1 MDGCA
6 IIDAR
11 RRESAESS
19 RRANAT
25 AAGAVQ
31 TGLRK
36 SRLHSGDIEQDMRK
50 ALVKS
55 FMCDHYSKTMH
66 WAATDQDPARYGIRG
81 RSEYWLHRPS
91 PTLQHRE
98 RAFLLSIAEKR
109 ENQMKSDH
117 RTTSPA
123 VDGPR
128 AAATDGEAKAIKS
141 LLVRDI
147 KDFDQSVPAVVRHD
161 DGTIRPTYIGVW
173 GQDRL
178 IGAALIQPA
187 LCVAETLIYRTGT
200 SGVHAT
206 QIREAFAEHAAII
219 EGIAVVRKHRREGF
233 GSQIKAFC
241 DSWAADHGAE
251 LILSIPTNEGARLLN
266 EKAGYTVVPPDGYL
280 TIKVFDAQGQ
290 PLHIPYADQRTQDRG
305 TSMWA
310 YKLVG
315 QRTQHFK
322 IGVLT
327 AS

>member
-25 AAGAVQ
+25 AAGVVQ

-219 EGIAVVRKHRREGF
+219 EGISIVRKHRREGF